1 MFADAELLVTDDEV
15 KFSILVVESTTL
27 DSGTCRVKLD
37 ESLASEYDTE
47 ETIASK
53 DELDAGD
60 RRELDAV
67 KLALP
72 NIVECC
78 LTSVARI
85 TVALSNGTDEFK
97 TMEDV
102 DVPLAVAVGDMIMPV
117 DDACSLDAP
126 NKAEV
131 EELFANR
138 ADDVP
143 TVTNDVGGKVP
154 FITPDDRT
162 ATSMEELCLLE
173 DGAIVD

>member
-1 MFADAELLVTDDEV
+1 MFADADRLATDDEV

-27 DSGTCRVKLD
+27 NSGTCRVKLD
-37 ESLASEYDTE
+37 ESLASEYDAE

-53 DELDAGD
+53 DELGASS

-78 LTSVARI
+78 LTFVARVTI
-85 TVALSNGTDEFK
+85 ALSNGTDEFK
-97 TMEDV
+97 TMKDV
-102 DVPLAVAVGDMIMPV
+102 AVPLAVAVGDTIMPV

-143 TVTNDVGGKVP
+143 TVTDDVGGKVP
-154 FITPDDRT
+154 FTTTDDRT
-162 ATSMEELCLLE
+162 ATSMTELCLLE
-173 DGAIVD
+173 DTAVVD

>member
-1 MFADAELLVTDDEV
+1 M
-15 KFSILVVESTTL
+15 
-27 DSGTCRVKLD
+27 KLD
-37 ESLASEYDTE
+37 ESLASEYDAE

-78 LTSVARI
+78 LTSVARV
-85 TVALSNGTDEFK
+85 TVARSNGTDEFK

-102 DVPLAVAVGDMIMPV
+102 DVPLAVAIGDTIMPV
-117 DDACSLDAP
+117 EDTCSLDSP

-138 ADDVP
+138 ADDVA
-143 TVTNDVGGKVP
+143 TVTDDVGGKVP
-154 FITPDDRT
+154 FTTTDDRT
-162 ATSMEELCLLE
+162 TTFMEELCLLE
-173 DGAIVD
+173 DTTVVD